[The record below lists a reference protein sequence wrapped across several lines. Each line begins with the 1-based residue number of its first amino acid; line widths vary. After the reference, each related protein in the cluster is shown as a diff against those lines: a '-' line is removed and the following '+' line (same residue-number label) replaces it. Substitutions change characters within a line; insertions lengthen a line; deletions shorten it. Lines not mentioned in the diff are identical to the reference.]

1 MSTAKTLQDID
12 KIKII
17 DTIIEF
23 YPELKKDRNHL
34 INVILDKIERPDKY
48 ILDRIEVNKMVYY
61 KDIDN
66 IIIDEDLNICGVC
79 VNLGNN
85 TFKYIIT
92 KKPKRITIRNEFL
105 EKLDKYYV

>member
-1 MSTAKTLQDID
+1 MTTAKTLQDID

-48 ILDRIEVNKMVYY
+48 ILDRIQVNKEVYY

-66 IIIDEDLNICGVC
+66 IIIDGDLNICGIC
-79 VNLGNN
+79 VDLGNS

-92 KKPKRITIRNEFL
+92 KKSNRLQNRKDFTAS
-105 EKLDKYYV
+105 LDKYYV

>member
-1 MSTAKTLQDID
+1 MATTKTLQDID

-34 INVILDKIERPDKY
+34 INLILDKIERPDKY
-48 ILDRIEVNKMVYY
+48 ILDRIEVNKQVYY
-61 KDIDN
+61 KDNDN

-79 VNLGNN
+79 INLGNN

-92 KKPKRITIRNEFL
+92 KKPKRINIRNEFL
-105 EKLDKYYV
+105 ESLDKYYV

>member
-1 MSTAKTLQDID
+1 MATTKTLQDID

-34 INVILDKIERPDKY
+34 INLILDKIERPDKY
-48 ILDRIEVNKMVYY
+48 ILDRIEVNKLVYY
-61 KDIDN
+61 KDNDN

-79 VNLGNN
+79 VSLGNN

-92 KKPKRITIRNEFL
+92 KKPKRINIRKEFL
-105 EKLDKYYV
+105 ESLDKYYV